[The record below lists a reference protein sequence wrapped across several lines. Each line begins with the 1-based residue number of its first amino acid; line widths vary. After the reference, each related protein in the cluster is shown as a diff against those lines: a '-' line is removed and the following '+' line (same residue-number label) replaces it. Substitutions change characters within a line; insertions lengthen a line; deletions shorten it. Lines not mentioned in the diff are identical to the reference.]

1 MEKTPWPSRTTR
13 GHLESSFF
21 DAQRKRQTA
30 QNNTG
35 DATVENM
42 Q

>member
-1 MEKTPWPSRTTR
+1 MEKLLGRHTTSD
-13 GHLESSFF
+13 HLKSSFF
-21 DAQRKRQTA
+21 DDQRKRQTA
-30 QNNTG
+30 QNNMG